1 MAADAVLFDV
11 DGTLIDS
18 VDLHA
23 KAWQETLTH
32 FGHRAT
38 FEQVRSQIG
47 KGGDQLLPM
56 FLSKDEIALR
66 GETIESYRGDL
77 YKRDYLKRIRP
88 FPEVRELFQA
98 LLGRGVRIALASS
111 AKGDELQI
119 YKDVANIADLIDT
132 ETSKDDAKRSKPHPD
147 IFQAALHR
155 LGKVDHS
162 RSFVV
167 GDTPWDV
174 IAARR
179 SGVKTL
185 GMLCGGF
192 AEQDLRDAGAIEIY
206 RDPADLLAR
215 LDSSA
220 LGRA

>member
-23 KAWQETLTH
+23 KAWQEAFAH
-32 FGHRAT
+32 FGKRIG
-38 FEQVRSQIG
+38 FDEVRSQIG
-47 KGGDQLLPM
+47 KGGDQLLPV
-56 FLSKDEIALR
+56 FFSQEELALR
-66 GETIESYRGDL
+66 GEAIESYRSEL
-77 YKRDYLKRIRP
+77 YRRDYLKRIRA
-88 FPEVRELFQA
+88 FPEVRELFQEISK
-98 LLGRGVRIALASS
+98 RGIRIALASS
-111 AKGDELQI
+111 AKGEELRI
-119 YKDVANIADLIDT
+119 YKEVARIDDLIET
-132 ETSKDDAKRSKPHPD
+132 ETSADDAGRSKPHPD

-155 LGKVDHS
+155 LGKVDKK

-174 IAARR
+174 IAAKR
-179 SGVKTL
+179 SGLKTL

-192 AEQDLRDAGAIEIY
+192 AEADLRAAGAAEIY
-206 RDPADLLAR
+206 RDPADLLRR

-220 LGRA
+220 LA